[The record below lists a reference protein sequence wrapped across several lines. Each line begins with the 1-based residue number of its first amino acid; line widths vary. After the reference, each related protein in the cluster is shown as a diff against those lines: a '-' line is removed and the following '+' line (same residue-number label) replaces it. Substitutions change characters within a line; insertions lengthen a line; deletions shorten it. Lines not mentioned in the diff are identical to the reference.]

1 MKKARNQRD
10 ALPFPEGRNSRRAS
24 YLRRRR
30 GRGPGKLV
38 EHPHERQRAGRA
50 KPLAQLVEPILTSV
64 SELVVSKPWWL
75 GGGSVFRLRVV
86 STRAARSSLP
96 GSTSFEVVKLVEPAC
111 SLCELVVSK
120 PWWLGV
126 GSVFRLPGGFDS
138 GCSFLA
144 ARLNQLLE
152 VVKSV
157 EPILTSVSERVVLTP
172 SCGCRNVAAG
182 FVRYDFYITSSPMW
196 MGLLAT
202 SPLMC
207 CMSSVRSSVASGV
220 AGSQEVA
227 V

>member
-38 EHPHERQRAGRA
+38 EHPHERQRVGRA

-64 SELVVSKPWWL
+64 S
-75 GGGSVFRLRVV
+75 
-86 STRAARSSLP
+86 
-96 GSTSFEVVKLVEPAC
+96 
-111 SLCELVVSK
+111 ELVVSK

-144 ARLNQLLE
+144 ARLNRLVRGKR
-152 VVKSV
+152 VVSKPWWLGVGSVFRLRVVSTRAARSSLPGSTGFRGGKLV

-172 SCGCRNVAAG
+172 SCRCRNVAAG
-182 FVRYDFYITSSPMW
+182 FVRYDSYLTSSPMW
-196 MGLLAT
+196 VGLLAT
-202 SPLMC
+202 LPSMC

>member
-38 EHPHERQRAGRA
+38 EHPHERQRVGRA

-64 SELVVSKPWWL
+64 S
-75 GGGSVFRLRVV
+75 
-86 STRAARSSLP
+86 
-96 GSTSFEVVKLVEPAC
+96 
-111 SLCELVVSK
+111 ELVVSK

>member
-38 EHPHERQRAGRA
+38 EHPHERQRVGRA

-75 GGGSVFRLRVV
+75 GVGSVFRLRVV

-126 GSVFRLPGGFDS
+126 GSVFRLRVVSTRVARSSRPGSTGFR
-138 GCSFLA
+138 GGKL
-144 ARLNQLLE
+144 
-152 VVKSV
+152 V

-172 SCGCRNVAAG
+172 SCRCRNVAAG
-182 FVRYDFYITSSPMW
+182 FVRYDSYLTSSPMW
-196 MGLLAT
+196 VGLLAT
-202 SPLMC
+202 LPSMC

>member
-1 MKKARNQRD
+1 MPN
-10 ALPFPEGRNSRRAS
+10 LSHSWLSRSSRAS
-24 YLRRRR
+24 ASWSCRNH
-30 GRGPGKLV
+30 GG
-38 EHPHERQRAGRA
+38 
-50 KPLAQLVEPILTSV
+50 
-64 SELVVSKPWWL
+64 L
-75 GGGSVFRLRVV
+75 GSGLFFGCRVV

-126 GSVFRLPGGFDS
+126 GSAFRLRVVS
-138 GCSFLA
+138 TRA
-144 ARLNQLLE
+144 ARSSLPGSTGLCGGSGSCRSHGGLGLGLFFGCRVVSTRAARSSLPGSTSFE

-157 EPILTSVSERVVLTP
+157 EPILTSFSERVVLTP

-182 FVRYDFYITSSPMW
+182 FVRYDSYLTSSPMW

-202 SPLMC
+202 LPSMC

>member
-1 MKKARNQRD
+1 MVAWDRVCFSAAGGFDSGSSFLAARLNR
-10 ALPFPEGRNSRRAS
+10 LV
-24 YLRRRR
+24 R
-30 GRGPGKLV
+30 GKR
-38 EHPHERQRAGRA
+38 
-50 KPLAQLVEPILTSV
+50 
-64 SELVVSKPWWL
+64 VVSKPWWL
-75 GGGSVFRLRVV
+75 GVGSVFRLRVV

-126 GSVFRLPGGFDS
+126 GSVFRLRVVSTRVARSSRPGS
-138 GCSFLA
+138 TSF
-144 ARLNQLLE
+144 E

-157 EPILTSVSERVVLTP
+157 EPILTSFSERVVLTP

-182 FVRYDFYITSSPMW
+182 FVRYDSYLTSSPMW

-202 SPLMC
+202 LPSMC

>member
-10 ALPFPEGRNSRRAS
+10 ALPFPEGRNSWRAS

-38 EHPHERQRAGRA
+38 E
-50 KPLAQLVEPILTSV
+50 PILTSV
-64 SELVVSKPWWL
+64 SEQVVSKPWWLGVGSVFRLRVVSTRAARSSLPGSTGLCGGKLVVSKPWWL
-75 GGGSVFRLRVV
+75 GVGFVFRLRVV

-96 GSTSFEVVKLVEPAC
+96 GSTSFEVVKLVEP
-111 SLCELVVSK
+111 
-120 PWWLGV
+120 
-126 GSVFRLPGGFDS
+126 
-138 GCSFLA
+138 
-144 ARLNQLLE
+144 
-152 VVKSV
+152 
-157 EPILTSVSERVVLTP
+157 ILTSFSERVVLTP

-182 FVRYDFYITSSPMW
+182 FVRYDSYLTSSPMW

-202 SPLMC
+202 SPSMC

>member
-38 EHPHERQRAGRA
+38 EHPHERQRVGRA

-75 GGGSVFRLRVV
+75 GVGSVFRLRVV

-126 GSVFRLPGGFDS
+126 GSVFRLRVVSTRVARSSRPGS
-138 GCSFLA
+138 TSF
-144 ARLNQLLE
+144 E

-157 EPILTSVSERVVLTP
+157 EPILTSFSERVVLTP

-182 FVRYDFYITSSPMW
+182 FVRYDSYLTSSPMW

-202 SPLMC
+202 LPSMC